1 VATATQLEHLPT
13 DHDPPSRCD
22 STTRSSNSPMPT
34 SSSSKIAPVPKR
46 IGDATVAMLAY
57 SGSIPDPTLNVIDT

>member
-1 VATATQLEHLPT
+1 
-13 DHDPPSRCD
+13 
-22 STTRSSNSPMPT
+22 MPT